1 MRVVA
6 DFIAGLFQGVRA
18 EESMHAPAAR
28 PRARRVA
35 RAPGVST
42 AAESAV
48 RVALFFLAAGLLA
61 VVALN
66 IWKAP
71 EPSKKHDPKALS
83 TPATSADLTAVLA
96 VDPDVEKRPWEYIVL
111 HHSASARGSAQ
122 SFDQYHRQRGWAG
135 LGYHFVIG
143 NGTDQGD
150 GVVIAGPR
158 WYQQDAGAHAH
169 SSLYNERGIGICLV
183 GNFEEKGPS
192 EAQMAALIELVRRLG
207 REYKIDAEHIVGHNQ
222 IRRGGT
228 LCPGR
233 FFPMNDLR
241 ETIRNTK

>member
-1 MRVVA
+1 MRLVS

-18 EESMHAPAAR
+18 KPTAPAASSK
-28 PRARRVA
+28 PRARQVA

-48 RVALFFLAAGLLA
+48 RVALFFLAAGLLGII
-61 VVALN
+61 ALN

-71 EPSKKHDPKALS
+71 ESVAKKDGSAHPPSSGL
-83 TPATSADLTAVLA
+83 DLKTILA
-96 VDPDVEKRPWEYIVL
+96 VDPSADVRPWEYIVL
-111 HHSASARGSAQ
+111 HHSASYRGSAQ
-122 SFDQYHRQRGWAG
+122 SFDQYHRKKGWAG

-158 WYQQDAGAHAH
+158 WYQQDVGAHAH
-169 SSLYNERGIGICLV
+169 AALYNERGIGICLV
-183 GNFEEKGPS
+183 GQFEEKPPT
-192 EAQMAALIELVRRLG
+192 EAQMAALKELVKRLSSD
-207 REYKIDAEHIVGHNQ
+207 YKIDAEHIVGHNQ

-241 ETIRNTK
+241 EAVRAMK